1 MPEHIEGQK
10 EQIVENGKV
19 GQEISVDDSLKNLNL
34 SFKLTD
40 VPVTLTIGNAKVE
53 DGLQAMM
60 KEVRPTLVL
69 FAPDRMEQLAMV
81 DEVGKVLDSNSPEE
95 EYRSEETGEVSNPK
109 NFISPY
115 VATAI
120 KLFDDKLQLSA
131 KVSAKSIDSRLDLDL
146 GDEAT
151 LILEGSRMSEMDLS
165 NVSLTVL
172 KNADNTVVET
182 TALKL
187 AFSKSDDDLIIRGSF
202 RVGLGSGVG
211 VEAGVTS
218 AKNGNTFDASVSAG
232 SFSGNLRVDPEA
244 NKFGATIRV
253 GSFSGDLHVDP
264 HNGVFTASV
273 KGGMVF

>member
-1 MPEHIEGQK
+1 MPEHIDGQK
-10 EQIVENGKV
+10 EQIEKKGNV
-19 GQEISVDDSLKNLNL
+19 GQEISVDASLKNLGL

-69 FAPDRMEQLAMV
+69 YAPEKGEQL
-81 DEVGKVLDSNSPEE
+81 GVLG
-95 EYRSEETGEVSNPK
+95 ETGEVFNPK

-151 LILEGSRMSEMDLS
+151 LILEGSHMSEMDLS

-187 AFSKSDDDLIIRGSF
+187 AFSKSADDLIIRGSF
-202 RVGLGSGVG
+202 RVGMRSGVG

-253 GSFSGDLHVDP
+253 GSFSGDLQVDP